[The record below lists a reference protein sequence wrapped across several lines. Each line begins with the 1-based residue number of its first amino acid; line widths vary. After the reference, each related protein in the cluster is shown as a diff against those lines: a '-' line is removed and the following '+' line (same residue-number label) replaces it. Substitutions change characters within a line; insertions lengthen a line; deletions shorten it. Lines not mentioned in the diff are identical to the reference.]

1 MKSYTYQIGDG
12 VDDAMPK
19 PSYAETLY
27 ADSLGEAID
36 KAKAI
41 TNLRAHHPKET
52 TVRIVEGEGD
62 AAYPVWASTAEAVRN
77 G

>member
-1 MKSYTYQIGDG
+1 MKAYTYQIGEG
-12 VDDAMPK
+12 ADDKMSK
-19 PSYAETLY
+19 PSYSEAVY

-41 TNLRAHHPKET
+41 TNLRPHHKNEDM
-52 TVRIVEGEGD
+52 VRIVEDTADE
-62 AAYPVWASTAEAVRN
+62 YPLWASSAQDIRN

>member
-1 MKSYTYQIGDG
+1 MKAYTYQIGEGDG
-12 VDDAMPK
+12 DSMST
-19 PSYAETLY
+19 PSHSEAVY

-41 TNLRAHHPKET
+41 TNLRPHHEKEK
-52 TVRIVEGEGD
+52 TVRIIEDTADE
-62 AAYPVWASTAEAVRN
+62 YPLWASSVIDVRN

>member
-1 MKSYTYQIGDG
+1 MKTYTYQIGDG
-12 VDDAMPK
+12 ENDTIATPAH
-19 PSYAETLY
+19 SEALY

-41 TNLRAHHPKET
+41 TNLRSPHDKEN
-52 TVRIVEGEGD
+52 TVRIVENGADEH
-62 AAYPVWASTAEAVRN
+62 PVWASSVAHVRE